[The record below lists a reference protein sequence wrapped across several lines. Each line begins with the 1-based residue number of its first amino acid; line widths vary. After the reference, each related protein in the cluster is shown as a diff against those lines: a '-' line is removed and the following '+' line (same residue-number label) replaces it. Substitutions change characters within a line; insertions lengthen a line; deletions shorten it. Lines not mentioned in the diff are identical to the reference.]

1 MTMKARIDFVTN
13 SSSTSYV
20 VLKIIVD
27 NDFYNDDLKKKIEKL
42 LDAENIDYDIVL
54 KCQMVD
60 NATGEL
66 GGEWDIDEE

>member
-1 MTMKARIDFVTN
+1 MKIRVDFVTN

-27 NDFYNDDLKKKIEKL
+27 RDFYNGGLKEKIEKL

-60 NATGEL
+60 NVTGEL